1 MANKLCSSR
10 WSVVSTE
17 DQFRIPEYLL
27 RFHLIPARVFT
38 YGRTDRHHEAFPYD
52 SLSYFRRKVKSTR
65 KRQWQEKI
73 FMEDCQTFRSI
84 YFYTYPFCSNNLG
97 MHIRST
103 ERSQT
108 TGLFRIYFPLWKY
121 TKRLLFLSL
130 TLFPSGHQRKMNWPK
145 IKLFAVQWYRLPNKA
160 EDNPFFI
167 QKIPSEQHFIVSIKT
182 FSYYWNLRNGYGMG
196 MIPTP
201 FYQCTLTR
209 DLYYQ
214 NMSNVH

>member
-1 MANKLCSSR
+1 MRVKLMILGIKKIFPWNRPFCLMCKMLNAHFKFYLFIINSGYVMANKLCSSR

-52 SLSYFRRKVKSTR
+52 SLSYFRRKVKRTR

-108 TGLFRIYFPLWKY
+108 TGLFRIYFPL
-121 TKRLLFLSL
+121 
-130 TLFPSGHQRKMNWPK
+130 
-145 IKLFAVQWYRLPNKA
+145 
-160 EDNPFFI
+160 
-167 QKIPSEQHFIVSIKT
+167 
-182 FSYYWNLRNGYGMG
+182 
-196 MIPTP
+196 
-201 FYQCTLTR
+201 
-209 DLYYQ
+209 
-214 NMSNVH
+214 